1 MSNWSLYN
9 GDNSDWKAQVAHLDT
24 ATYLHDNEWAENL
37 KNLGWI
43 VCRWHYAEN
52 EKSSAFLQGFLKRY
66 PFGVGILWF
75 PDWIVGNY
83 KLSYNIT
90 DILRKSL
97 SLRFL
102 TIRIRSHHQ
111 KNDQE
116 LKFLESAFTLASTP
130 FDSSMTMYLDLSIST
145 DELLKGLTKNWR
157 HNLKRSKKLDYEI
170 VEVRDIDNIAK
181 LYNNLREVKG
191 LSKVFYSKKQI
202 ESLMSSYGNQ
212 IVVIG
217 AKTPDGVIQ
226 AIRGV
231 IIRGDQAID
240 IFAATNV
247 FSRKHYL
254 SYAIFWELLHRC
266 KSLGCNHFDFNGVDP
281 ENNMGVY
288 NFKKGTGAKL
298 VETLGEF
305 EYSNSLIMKKLVVFA
320 SRW

>member
-1 MSNWSLYN
+1 M
-9 GDNSDWKAQVAHLDT
+9 
-24 ATYLHDNEWAENL
+24 
-37 KNLGWI
+37 
-43 VCRWHYAEN
+43 C
-52 EKSSAFLQGFLKRY
+52 
-66 PFGVGILWF
+66 
-75 PDWIVGNY
+75 
-83 KLSYNIT
+83 
-90 DILRKSL
+90 
-97 SLRFL
+97 
-102 TIRIRSHHQ
+102 
-111 KNDQE
+111 
-116 LKFLESAFTLASTP
+116 
-130 FDSSMTMYLDLSIST
+130 LDLSIST
-145 DELLKGLTKNWR
+145 EELVKGLTKNWR
-157 HNLKRSKKLDYEI
+157 RNLKRSKKLDYKI
-170 VEVRDIDNIAK
+170 VEVRDIDNITK

-217 AKTPDGVIQ
+217 AQTPDGVIQ

-240 IFAATNV
+240 IFAATNL

-254 SYAIFWELLHRC
+254 SYAIFWELLLRC

-320 SRW
+320 SRF